1 MRQFVSPLRARMSA
15 RYRVSMLL
23 RLAALVICA
32 IGAFGQAPTALAPSQ
47 TRAQGLEARFAA
59 AQSDPAQIVP
69 LIFEVSAA
77 LPELDGESGR
87 VFADR
92 LEPFARRAFFSP
104 EPLPG
109 IERLGFGTHKIASG
123 ELPGAIARRY
133 RFGAGL
139 FKYWNA
145 GFDERR
151 VAAGRELRVLD
162 LSQRGVQVI
171 VDKLRFRLS
180 VWIQAPAGEW
190 VLALYAPVGLGA
202 ADSPTPSGATTVA
215 SRVRD
220 PQWTHPVTREVFPHG
235 HPDNVLGGYWI
246 ALDSAP
252 LGGRTGIGLHGYTGA
267 PAPDWIERGASN
279 GCVRLLQ
286 ADIDRVFE
294 LALDGTRVVLT
305 P

>member
-1 MRQFVSPLRARMSA
+1 
-15 RYRVSMLL
+15 MLL
-23 RLAALVICA
+23 RLAAFVICA
-32 IGAFGQAPTALAPSQ
+32 LCAMGQEPSAAQRPSSRIGELN
-47 TRAQGLEARFAA
+47 ARFAA
-59 AQSDPAQIVP
+59 AQDDPAQIVP

-77 LPELDGESGR
+77 LPELDGAAGHS
-87 VFADR
+87 FADR

-104 EPLPG
+104 ESLPG
-109 IERLGFGTHKIASG
+109 VERLGFGVHKIASG
-123 ELPGAIARRY
+123 ELPGAIAKRY

-151 VAAGRELRVLD
+151 IAAGKELRVLD

-180 VWIQAPAGEW
+180 LWIQVPTGDW

-202 ADSPTPSGATTVA
+202 AESTTPSGSTTVTN
-215 SRVRD
+215 RVRD
-220 PQWTHPVTREVFPHG
+220 PQWTHPVTREVFAHG

-279 GCVRLLQ
+279 GCVRMLQ
-286 ADIDRVFE
+286 TDIDRVFE
-294 LALDGTRVVLT
+294 LALERTKVVLT